1 MGAKLTYLDARAHA
15 SVYTRIIFTR
25 SRFLIAGTNKRN
37 TTSIDFASMAKNKT
51 TTKTAKEEKKN
62 KKKGGGGCF
71 GGGKKKDKENNA
83 PATTTTTNA
92 QQHQGRETKF
102 SQKGN
107 ADANIKQELEGEDT
121 ESEHSAD
128 SDGLHSNGWIR
139 YYDEAT
145 GNFYYVREDGIG
157 EAQWNKPLEFI
168 VPTDESERETIIR
181 EQQRQQV
188 LEEEKKIRERKELEK
203 KRNENEK
210 QFKEDE
216 KKRKKKLEQEAKQRA
231 IDEEKMKME
240 LLKQENSREKENA
253 RLKMEEEQAL
263 KEKMLA
269 AKLAAKAKEQ
279 ETERQ
284 RKEQEAIALK

>member
-83 PATTTTTNA
+83 PATTTTTTTNA

-121 ESEHSAD
+121 ESNTALTPMGCTPMVGFD
-128 SDGLHSNGWIR
+128 ITTKL
-139 YYDEAT
+139 
-145 GNFYYVREDGIG
+145 
-157 EAQWNKPLEFI
+157 LEI
-168 VPTDESERETIIR
+168 
-181 EQQRQQV
+181 
-188 LEEEKKIRERKELEK
+188 
-203 KRNENEK
+203 
-210 QFKEDE
+210 
-216 KKRKKKLEQEAKQRA
+216 
-231 IDEEKMKME
+231 
-240 LLKQENSREKENA
+240 
-253 RLKMEEEQAL
+253 
-263 KEKMLA
+263 
-269 AKLAAKAKEQ
+269 
-279 ETERQ
+279 
-284 RKEQEAIALK
+284 